1 MLTETPLSIVVWL
14 GYMTVVILVLRNL
27 HTDVHNGCISL
38 HLHHMC
44 MYICVYVYVGSFF
57 QTSLP
62 AFAVDCFHNDKH
74 SEWGEVEMHAF
85 FISGVSLTKAL
96 IKF

>member
-1 MLTETPLSIVVWL
+1 
-14 GYMTVVILVLRNL
+14 
-27 HTDVHNGCISL
+27 
-38 HLHHMC
+38 
-44 MYICVYVYVGSFF
+44 MYICIYVYVYVGYFF

-62 AFAVDCFHNDKH
+62 AFAVDYFHNDKH
-74 SEWGEVEMHAF
+74 FDWGEVELYVF